1 MKKNLLSAIGIIAAC
16 TISAT
21 QYMHINL
28 PDGKEYDVKV
38 EKTDHVSHVKED
50 GKVFIKVSHTDN
62 SYTLYP
68 MDGTEVT
75 FDEEIARMDS
85 NVANWNILTTMIEG
99 CEYDSA
105 KIRELLEY
113 GANETEI
120 YRTLRDY
127 ENCVKEKRNEKKI
140 EFSDNEVEIL
150 NSANKF
156 ATKLFTSITKES
168 DFQDQNLV
176 FSPTSLQFALAM
188 LANGADDD
196 ETYAE
201 ITNALG
207 KENMPLDELN
217 NMYSKRLTN
226 LKLVNPQKVNIGIT
240 NAAFIQNGL
249 PIGKN
254 FLQNVE
260 EYYKAVANNVDFN
273 EDSTYTAIDNWADKS
288 TNGMIKKLEI
298 EKDPALILVLANA
311 LSFQSEWEEKF
322 GPKLTKTGKFTT
334 SKGEEK
340 QVDKMEGYFLNK
352 YSEGENYQLVTLP
365 FYEDFQMNVILPAEG
380 VSPEAALAEI
390 DLDNIKYK
398 IGIYDNEYTLL
409 YNAHLFMPKFNVD
422 TKIKLNEAL
431 EKIGLEKTFITNF
444 GNIAEIAKVDKVRQL
459 THLEIDEDG
468 AKGAA
473 VTTIELSGS
482 AYMDEIVNVDVNRPF
497 IVTINNPKTHEV
509 LFIGLINDPTLEK

>member
-1 MKKNLLSAIGIIAAC
+1 
-16 TISAT
+16 
-21 QYMHINL
+21 
-28 PDGKEYDVKV
+28 
-38 EKTDHVSHVKED
+38 
-50 GKVFIKVSHTDN
+50 
-62 SYTLYP
+62 
-68 MDGTEVT
+68 
-75 FDEEIARMDS
+75 
-85 NVANWNILTTMIEG
+85 
-99 CEYDSA
+99 
-105 KIRELLEY
+105 
-113 GANETEI
+113 
-120 YRTLRDY
+120 
-127 ENCVKEKRNEKKI
+127 
-140 EFSDNEVEIL
+140 
-150 NSANKF
+150 
-156 ATKLFTSITKES
+156 
-168 DFQDQNLV
+168 
-176 FSPTSLQFALAM
+176 
-188 LANGADDD
+188 
-196 ETYAE
+196 
-201 ITNALG
+201 
-207 KENMPLDELN
+207 
-217 NMYSKRLTN
+217 
-226 LKLVNPQKVNIGIT
+226 
-240 NAAFIQNGL
+240 
-249 PIGKN
+249 
-254 FLQNVE
+254 
-260 EYYKAVANNVDFN
+260 
-273 EDSTYTAIDNWADKS
+273 
-288 TNGMIKKLEI
+288 
-298 EKDPALILVLANA
+298 LILVLANA

-409 YNAHLFMPKFNVD
+409 YNAHLYMPKFNVD